1 MEANKIVEKF
11 EGKTILITGATGF
24 LAKILVEKILRVQP
38 NIKTLFLLIR
48 APDVVSAEQRL
59 RQEIVGTELFRVL
72 REKLGE
78 NITSFLSSKII
89 PVPGDVSKENF
100 GIGDAE
106 LIRKMYGEI
115 DFIINSA
122 ATTRFDERYDD
133 AMEINAYGA
142 MHILNFAKK
151 CIKLKLLL
159 HVSTAYVHGTR
170 SGVIVEKPFRMGET
184 LEGSKISY
192 LDLEAE
198 KKLLLETKTR
208 LQSRNIPKH
217 DFISALRDLGI
228 QRALLHGWPNTY
240 SFTKAMGEMIFEKF
254 KENVNVVIVRPPI
267 ITSTCREPF
276 PGWMEGLRTL
286 DSIFVSYAKRKIKF
300 FLGDPAS
307 VLDVIPGDMVVN
319 GILVA
324 MAAHDT
330 DKPGTENDDDD
341 ELANNIYHIGSSLR
355 NPMSFKQLKWFMY
368 HYLQKKPFTNNKG
381 SPINVGKPATLS
393 SMASFHRHIS
403 IRYLPFLKV
412 LKVLNALLCNRYES
426 SYTNAKRKINH
437 SLRLA
442 ELYKPYLFFQGIY
455 DDANAENLRTAM
467 RSESDANAEMFDF
480 DPTSIQWDEYFINT
494 HFPGIVKYVL
504 KK

>member
-11 EGKTILITGATGF
+11 DGKTILITGATGF

-48 APDVVSAEQRL
+48 APNVVSAEQRL
-59 RQEIVGTELFRVL
+59 HQEIVDTELFRVL
-72 REKLGE
+72 RDKLGE
-78 NITSFLSSKII
+78 NITTFLSSKII
-89 PVPGDVSKENF
+89 PVSGDVSKEKF

-106 LIRKMYGEI
+106 LIGKMYGEI

-133 AMEINAYGA
+133 ALDINAFGA

-151 CIKLKLLL
+151 CTKLKLLL

-184 LEGSKISY
+184 LQGAKLTY
-192 LDLEAE
+192 LDLDAE
-198 KKLLLETKTR
+198 KKLLQQTKTR
-208 LQSRNIPKH
+208 LHSHNIPND
-217 DFISALRDLGI
+217 DFIQSLRDFGI
-228 QRALLHGWPNTY
+228 QRAILHGWPNTY
-240 SFTKAMGEMIFEKF
+240 SFTKAMGEMVFEKF

-300 FLGDPAS
+300 FLGDPDS

-330 DKPGTENDDDD
+330 DKPGN
-341 ELANNIYHIGSSLR
+341 
-355 NPMSFKQLKWFMY
+355 
-368 HYLQKKPFTNNKG
+368 
-381 SPINVGKPATLS
+381 PINVGKPATLS

-442 ELYKPYLFFQGIY
+442 ELYKPYLFFRGIY

-467 RSESDANAEMFDF
+467 KSESDANAEMFDF
-480 DPTSIQWDEYFINT
+480 DPKSIQWEEYFINT